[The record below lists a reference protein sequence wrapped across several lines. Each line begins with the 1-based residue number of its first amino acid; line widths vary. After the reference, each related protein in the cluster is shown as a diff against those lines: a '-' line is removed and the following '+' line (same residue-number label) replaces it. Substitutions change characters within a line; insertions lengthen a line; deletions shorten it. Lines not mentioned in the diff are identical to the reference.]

1 MKTVLLVEDDNH
13 LADGLTISLKSEGYQ
28 VAHLANGFDVINE
41 LERGMF
47 DMVLLDIMLPGMDG
61 LTICKNIRAKGH
73 TLPILFITARDQ
85 SDQKIEGLLAGGD
98 DYITKPFETDELL
111 ARMQGIFRRQ
121 AWLSA
126 KDSGEDTFEFNGRK
140 INFSSFEAEGPG
152 GKFKLSRKECMIVKY
167 MVERRGEVI
176 KRDDLLDA
184 VWGYDSYPSSRT
196 VDNFI
201 VRLRKIFEDNPREPV
216 FFETIR
222 GVGYRFAK

>member
-1 MKTVLLVEDDNH
+1 MPD
-13 LADGLTISLKSEGYQ
+13 S
-28 VAHLANGFDVINE
+28 
-41 LERGMF
+41 
-47 DMVLLDIMLPGMDG
+47 
-61 LTICKNIRAKGH
+61 
-73 TLPILFITARDQ
+73 
-85 SDQKIEGLLAGGD
+85 D

-222 GVGYRFAK
+222 GVGYRFAKKIHEISSEKSRPQERPFYLNHIYHIEILYTEHQASHKLTAGFRVLFLHGQFCKILVHNYLKYLLIIYRLFCINNIEEDNEDNKSRI